1 MYKLFAII
9 CLLTNGTMECT
20 PYSDTSRMVYKD
32 LQSCEREAQE
42 RFYGMSTI
50 FEAYAIPFDK
60 MVVGCDEIEE
70 IN

>member
-1 MYKLFAII
+1 
-9 CLLTNGTMECT
+9 MECT
-20 PYSDTSRMVYKD
+20 PYSDSSAMVYKD

-60 MVVGCDEIEE
+60 MVVGCEEIEE